1 MKRATFLSV
10 IAVIFHY
17 IQTQF
22 KFTNSFTN
30 FLPVLREDN
39 LEKKG
44 QCTVYNIAQWL
55 LYTLQFW
62 GRLILE
68 QMVTVPL
75 FLAYIVIM
83 LDLKLKIT

>member
-1 MKRATFLSV
+1 MC
-10 IAVIFHY
+10 I
-17 IQTQF
+17 
-22 KFTNSFTN
+22 
-30 FLPVLREDN
+30 LREDN

-83 LDLKLKIT
+83 LDLKLKLRNRLQSKISNHILELHSVLSNKKNLFNNQ